1 MYNWEAAFAMLKDHP
16 DLINVQ
22 PSGKDDN
29 KRRWPILHQA
39 RHAGETKIVMQLLER
54 GANAAAQNS
63 DQMKAIDITDDDLM
77 RDILNDADRSLG
89 DCTER
94 CSHVVAM
101 PCASAI
107 ELFIHFGN
115 ACCPFFPKH
124 A

>member
-1 MYNWEAAFAMLKDHP
+1 
-16 DLINVQ
+16 
-22 PSGKDDN
+22 
-29 KRRWPILHQA
+29 
-39 RHAGETKIVMQLLER
+39 MQLLER
-54 GANAAAQNS
+54 GANAAAQNR

-94 CSHVVAM
+94 CSHAVAM

>member
-1 MYNWEAAFAMLKDHP
+1 
-16 DLINVQ
+16 
-22 PSGKDDN
+22 
-29 KRRWPILHQA
+29 
-39 RHAGETKIVMQLLER
+39 MQLLER
-54 GANAAAQNS
+54 GANAAAQNR

-107 ELFIHFGN
+107 ELFIHG
-115 ACCPFFPKH
+115 ACALGFHEDRFNFLIGDVNKEAFISLFPQSAAMVLRKQMQQLPVSEGMS
-124 A
+124 ALAQ